1 MIDRGNSAS
10 TRLRQSRTRTR
21 LRRPLIRKLL
31 EFVDEHETEAA
42 AANGVLPH
50 PVSALRADLAR
61 LIN

>member
-1 MIDRGNSAS
+1 MIYRGNSGS

-21 LRRPLIRKLL
+21 LQRPLIRKLL
-31 EFVDEHETEAA
+31 QFVDEHETADA
-42 AANGVLPH
+42 AANGALPH